1 MGDIVVAIGSKD
13 NAVEDITLLARKWL
27 ENPKIVAA
35 SGPDIRGTVIEK
47 SSALFIDGNLVLAL
61 LDPDQKTLQEV
72 HNQLLT
78 LKEKAFVIV
87 YYTGTQPEVPAFL
100 GKAPVHLEQDR
111 DKRLRDRVLAFTRAR
126 GKKMTDKAFAALS
139 QRVKDE
145 SMLES
150 ELNKVLDYIGN
161 KETVEQRDVAAVVTQ
176 THEGTLIML
185 FDAIAQKD
193 RKQVINVLENLLSQG
208 LHILAIQHFL
218 VRQVRL
224 LLQAK
229 DMEDLLTS
237 EMSYK
242 MFSKTFPTLKES
254 LDFKPLEKKHYFPYQ
269 KPYYAY
275 NLSKTSA
282 KFSRKELVSML
293 GVLAGLDTLIK
304 TGTKYD
310 KVRLQTALL
319 EV

>member
-1 MGDIVVAIGSKD
+1 MGDIVVAIGSKET
-13 NAVEDITLLARKWL
+13 AVEDVTLLARKWL
-27 ENPKIVAA
+27 ENPKIVAV
-35 SGPDIRGTVIEK
+35 SGPDIKGAVIEK

-61 LDPDQKTLQEV
+61 LDPEQKTLQEV

-87 YYTGTQPEVPAFL
+87 YYTAAQPDIPAFL
-100 GKAPVHLEQDR
+100 GKAPVQLEQNR
-111 DKRLRDRVLAFTRAR
+111 DKRVRDRVLALTRAR

-139 QRVKDE
+139 QRVKEE
-145 SMLES
+145 SLLES
-150 ELNKVLDYIGN
+150 ELNKVLDYVGD
-161 KETVEQRDVAAVVTQ
+161 KETIEQRDVAAVVTQ
-176 THEGTLIML
+176 AHEGTLITL

-193 RKQVINVLENLLSQG
+193 RKQLINILESLLAQG

-293 GVLAGLDTLIK
+293 GVLAELDALIK

-310 KVRLQTALL
+310 KIRLQTALL

>member
-1 MGDIVVAIGSKD
+1 VQ
-13 NAVEDITLLARKWL
+13 N
-27 ENPKIVAA
+27 
-35 SGPDIRGTVIEK
+35 
-47 SSALFIDGNLVLAL
+47 
-61 LDPDQKTLQEV
+61 
-72 HNQLLT
+72 HLLT
-78 LKEKAFVIV
+78 LKEKAFVII
-87 YYTGTQPEVPAFL
+87 YYTAAPSDVPAFL
-100 GKAPVHLEQDR
+100 GKAPVQLEQDR

-145 SMLES
+145 SLLES
-150 ELNKVLDYIGN
+150 ELNKVLDHAGN
-161 KETVEQRDVAAVVTQ
+161 KEAIEQKDVTAVVTQ
-176 THEGTLIML
+176 THEGTLITL

-193 RKQVINVLENLLSQG
+193 RKQVVNVLENLLAQG
-208 LHILAIQHFL
+208 LHILAIQNFL

-242 MFSKTFPTLKES
+242 MFSKTFPSLKES

-293 GVLAGLDTLIK
+293 GRLAELDTLIK